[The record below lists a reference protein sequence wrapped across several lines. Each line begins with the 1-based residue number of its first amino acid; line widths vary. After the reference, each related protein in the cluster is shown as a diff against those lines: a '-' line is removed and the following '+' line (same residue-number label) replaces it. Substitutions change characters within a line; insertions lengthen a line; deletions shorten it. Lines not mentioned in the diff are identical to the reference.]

1 MIPKLMIMQKAVIT
15 VQDKIPLLILLS
27 VGAAFTFVWLI
38 LMRKR
43 LNLRWYAAIP
53 LAIAHTLYGVFTVTA
68 FAFLENGFN
77 KETFGNMSLFGGVFF
92 MPLAYWLGAKISKR
106 PMREVF
112 DIFTPCMIFTVM
124 CARVNCV
131 ISGCC
136 LGLPIPGLD
145 GTRFPT
151 REAELIFYV
160 VLLAIICPRIV
171 KGRTGGKAYPVYMM
185 SYGIFRF
192 IIEFF
197 RQAQTDTLFH
207 LSHMWATLSLIIGI
221 SIYVELNIKGKKYK
235 NERKK
240 IKK

>member
-1 MIPKLMIMQKAVIT
+1 MILL
-15 VQDKIPLLILLS
+15 QDKIPLLILLS
-27 VGAAFTFVWLI
+27 VGAASTSVWLI

-53 LAIAHTLYGVFTVTA
+53 LAIFHTIYGVFTVKA
-68 FAFLENGFN
+68 FAFLETGFD
-77 KETFGNMSLFGGVFF
+77 KASLGNMSLFGGVFF
-92 MPLAYWLGAKISKR
+92 MPLAYWLGAKISNR

-145 GTRFPT
+145 GTRFST

-171 KGRTGGKAYPVYMM
+171 KGKTGGKAYPVYMI

>member
-53 LAIAHTLYGVFTVTA
+53 LAIFHTIYGVFTVTA

-151 REAELIFYV
+151 REAELIFLCRSACDYLPAHSKRQNGRKGLPRLYDELRNIPFYHRVFPPSANGHSFPFVAYV
-160 VLLAIICPRIV
+160 GNLILNNRHKYLCRIEY
-171 KGRTGGKAYPVYMM
+171 KGQEV
-185 SYGIFRF
+185 
-192 IIEFF
+192 
-197 RQAQTDTLFH
+197 
-207 LSHMWATLSLIIGI
+207 
-221 SIYVELNIKGKKYK
+221 
-235 NERKK
+235 
-240 IKK
+240 